1 MEVHQLHDLA
11 ETLPYASRG
20 GSLCGL
26 LTHQWKQR
34 CPICIKVGGRRA
46 HAKLMLAPQNQFV
59 SGGRGG
65 GGVEPTTGVSTK
77 PATTDGSAPSVPD
90 TTTITSAAL
99 TAAPMHPL
107 LHYTPLCC
115 ATAYNARVYARLKL
129 AATSMMVCV
138 RACAELL
145 HAYSLDL
152 QNLQVSKAVWTRI
165 TSMQGVVAMSMC
177 GHTVC
182 SLTLKEGLQSS

>member
-1 MEVHQLHDLA
+1 MWLADTSMEAALSNLHKGWWA
-11 ETLPYASRG
+11 ASPCKADAG
-20 GSLCGL
+20 TSE
-26 LTHQWKQR
+26 
-34 CPICIKVGGRRA
+34 PICLGGA
-46 HAKLMLAPQNQFV
+46 
-59 SGGRGG
+59 G